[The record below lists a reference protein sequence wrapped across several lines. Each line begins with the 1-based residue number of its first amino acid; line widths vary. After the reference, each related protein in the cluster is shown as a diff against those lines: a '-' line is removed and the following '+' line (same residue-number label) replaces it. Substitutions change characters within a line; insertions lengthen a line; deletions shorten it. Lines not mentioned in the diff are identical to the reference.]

1 MKTKLR
7 FAPSPTGNLH
17 VGNARTALVNYL
29 FCKSISGEMMLRID
43 DTDEERSSKEYEESI
58 KSDLNWL
65 GIYWETTDR
74 QSTRIKNYKDALKK
88 LFENGRAYRCYET
101 QEELSLKRKAQL
113 MSGKPPVYDRQGL
126 SLEENDHLRYEQDG
140 KLPHWR
146 FKLLDEEVTWTDLIR
161 GHCAYDM
168 NALSDPVI
176 MREDG
181 RPIYTLASVV
191 DDIDHKISHIIRG
204 EDHVTNSAAQIQ
216 LFNALGYEAPNLGH
230 LSLISGA
237 DGEGLSKRL
246 GSLSLG
252 DLKRE
257 GLESNALSS
266 LLARLGTSDPIVFF
280 KDIEDL
286 IESFDLNKF
295 SRNTAKFDIND
306 LYLMNKK
313 SIQSMNYEEASK
325 RFNLIGLK
333 EPGEEFWNTVSGNLN
348 NFIETK
354 IWWEVVFGEIDP
366 LIDNQDLIQVATDT
380 FPSESID
387 NDTWSTWCKKISNQ
401 SEFKGKKLFI
411 SLRKTLT
418 GYDYGP
424 ELSKLLPLIG
434 KEKILSRLS
443 GNKS

>member
-280 KDIEDL
+280 KN
-286 IESFDLNKF
+286 S
-295 SRNTAKFDIND
+295 SV
-306 LYLMNKK
+306 
-313 SIQSMNYEEASK
+313 
-325 RFNLIGLK
+325 
-333 EPGEEFWNTVSGNLN
+333 EFEKN
-348 NFIETK
+348 
-354 IWWEVVFGEIDP
+354 
-366 LIDNQDLIQVATDT
+366 
-380 FPSESID
+380 
-387 NDTWSTWCKKISNQ
+387 STRVQ
-401 SEFKGKKLFI
+401 HF
-411 SLRKTLT
+411 
-418 GYDYGP
+418 
-424 ELSKLLPLIG
+424 
-434 KEKILSRLS
+434 
-443 GNKS
+443 